1 MTAKSPPTLDPVALE
16 SFKTTLNS
24 KQPIWLHE
32 EVSNRMCQRLEWFKE
47 KPASLIDWEPLNG
60 GLKGHLNLQ
69 RIYPSANFTIMEH
82 NEERLKDARAQ
93 LSRSWLAG
101 LMEFGGIK
109 GLLSVVKDL
118 KISRRGKQNFIINPL
133 NTHANDANPP
143 PLKVNLIWANMLL
156 HLVPNP
162 VELIKEWHKSLEVGG
177 WVMFSCLGPDTTK
190 ELRSLYERLGWPEPS
205 HHFTDMHDWGDM
217 LVEAGFSDPVMDM
230 ERITLTYTSPEALIK
245 ELRTLGKNFHSKRF
259 ANLRGRKWLES
270 LKTNLLTLNTNRD
283 SSSGPTLP
291 LTFEIIYGHAFKVAP
306 KVKVAPT
313 SSFSTDDFKAML
325 KR

>member
-69 RIYPSANFTIMEH
+69 RIYPSANFTILEH

-143 PLKVNLIWANMLL
+143 
-156 HLVPNP
+156 
-162 VELIKEWHKSLEVGG
+162 
-177 WVMFSCLGPDTTK
+177 
-190 ELRSLYERLGWPEPS
+190 R
-205 HHFTDMHDWGDM
+205 
-217 LVEAGFSDPVMDM
+217 
-230 ERITLTYTSPEALIK
+230 
-245 ELRTLGKNFHSKRF
+245 
-259 ANLRGRKWLES
+259 
-270 LKTNLLTLNTNRD
+270 
-283 SSSGPTLP
+283 
-291 LTFEIIYGHAFKVAP
+291 
-306 KVKVAPT
+306 
-313 SSFSTDDFKAML
+313 
-325 KR
+325 